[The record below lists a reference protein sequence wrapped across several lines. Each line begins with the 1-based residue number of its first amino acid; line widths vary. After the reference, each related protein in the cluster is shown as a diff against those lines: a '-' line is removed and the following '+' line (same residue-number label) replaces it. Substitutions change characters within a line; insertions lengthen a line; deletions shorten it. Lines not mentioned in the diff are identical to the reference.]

1 MKTKFYKVA
10 ILLFAVSMSL
20 MSCNSDERNAEKI
33 VGTWTCVS
41 SYDHFWRIIP
51 THPEY
56 SSDYENTDERK
67 SDVAVFKEDGTV
79 ETTSDKLLEYY
90 VSKDEKDRYTYDW
103 SILDDTLY
111 IGRNNYGKYSWHIE
125 TLTKN
130 KLVISREYEET
141 SLEDVVSA
149 NENAS
154 VTKGEKRIREFKR

>member
-1 MKTKFYKVA
+1 MKTRFYKVA

-20 MSCNSDERNAEKI
+20 MSCNSDERNSEKI

-41 SYDHFWRIIP
+41 SYDHYWSILP

-56 SSDYENTDERK
+56 SSEYEYTDKRK

-79 ETTSDKLLEYY
+79 ETPSYNLLEYS

-130 KLVISREYEET
+130 KLVISREYEKTWMEYLGE
-141 SLEDVVSA
+141 SGY
-149 NENAS
+149 AS
-154 VTKGEKRIREFKR
+154 VTDGEKRIREFKR

>member
-41 SYDHFWRIIP
+41 SYDHYWSILS
-51 THPEY
+51 TLPEY
-56 SSDYENTDERK
+56 SIDDENTDKRK

-79 ETTSDKLLEYY
+79 ETTSGELLRYY
-90 VSKDEKDRYTYDW
+90 VDEKDRYTYDW

-111 IGRNNYGKYSWHIE
+111 IKRNGYDKYSWHIE

-141 SLEDVVSA
+141 YMQDLGEYGYVST
-149 NENAS
+149 
-154 VTKGEKRIREFKR
+154 TKGEKKIREFKR